1 MPRPI
6 EVSAPAFQARTH
18 LKIERNIPLASQVAT
33 ALREVIERDYSD
45 GGQIPNEND
54 LASEI
59 GVSRG
64 TVRQALAV
72 LEREGFVV
80 RRPGAG
86 TYANLHVL
94 QLKVRADLP
103 HNIVELIQHAG
114 YTPSISCAEHRRE
127 RASAEVAQALGL
139 AQDAFVLAVKK
150 VYLADGQPAV
160 YVVDFVPEDLAREP
174 YAEEEL
180 TQPIFDF
187 LERHS
192 RVRLKYL
199 ISEFV
204 PRKADR
210 EIADR
215 LGVELDEALL
225 QCDET
230 LFNSDNK
237 PVMHSRVLYKNERFR
252 FTVLRNYRW

>member
-1 MPRPI
+1 MAKSSLER
-6 EVSAPAFQARTH
+6 SH
-18 LKIERNIPLASQVAT
+18 LKIEWNVPLSAKVAT
-33 ALREVIERDYSD
+33 ALREVIERDYSQ

-64 TVRQALAV
+64 TVRQALAI

-80 RRPGAG
+80 RQPGAG
-86 TYANLHVL
+86 TYANPHVL

-103 HNIVELIQHAG
+103 HNIVELIQRAG
-114 YTPSISCAEHRRE
+114 YVPSISRVEHGQDH
-127 RASAEVAQALGL
+127 ASGDVAQALGVSPETPL
-139 AQDAFVLAVKK
+139 LAVKK
-150 VYLADGQPAV
+150 VYMADGQPAV
-160 YVVDFVPEDLAREP
+160 YLIDFVPDDLIHEP
-174 YAEEEL
+174 YEEQEL
-180 TQPIFDF
+180 EQPIFEF

-192 RVRLKYL
+192 RMRLKYL

-204 PRKADR
+204 PCKADR
-210 EIADR
+210 EIADM
-215 LGVELDEALL
+215 LGVLPDEALL

-230 LFNSDNK
+230 LFSSDNK
-237 PVMHSRVLYKNERFR
+237 PVMFSRIIYKNEMFR